1 MAGWQ
6 AALAVVMGLG
16 VAVILLGGFWDRE
29 RRLRAQRARSLPPD
43 RNVPGL
49 PADAAPP
56 RYLDHDQ
63 ALRTPEDAESLALD
77 PVRRTALRARVAA
90 ATPVPA
96 GLASTRFVTDPDT
109 GWAVA
114 DDATVLV
121 CSEPVESLRELLP
134 TLERVLA
141 GGTPLVI
148 VAPGMRA
155 EVLETLEANQAQRSL
170 RLVVVRADHDPLYR
184 LAELSG
190 ATALDHSDL
199 QAGYAP
205 GQAFG
210 QVATWVSDR
219 KQSWVLGT
227 SPAT

>member
-16 VAVILLGGFWDRE
+16 VAAILLGGFWDRE

-43 RNVPGL
+43 RTVPGL
-49 PADAAPP
+49 PTDAAPP

-63 ALRTPEDAESLALD
+63 ALRPPEGAESLALD

-90 ATPVPA
+90 GTPVPA
-96 GLASTRFVTDPDT
+96 GLASTRFVTDPET

-121 CSEPVESLRELLP
+121 CSESVESMRELLP

-141 GGTPLVI
+141 SGAPLVI

-155 EVLETLEANQAQRSL
+155 EVLGTLEANQAQRSL

-190 ATALDHSDL
+190 ATPLDHSDL

-205 GQAFG
+205 DSAFG
-210 QVATWVSDR
+210 AVATWVST
-219 KQSWVLGT
+219 KKETWVLGASSGT
-227 SPAT
+227 